1 MDNDTNQI
9 IFPPDANANNPQQ
22 NSNKIKDPA
31 DWTTGNE
38 PMTSA
43 QKEYLKTLMEIHGE
57 AFDEHLSKAEAA
69 ELIDAKKQNIGVS
82 NSGGVQDNLFE
93 TLKDPDNWR
102 TGDEPATG
110 AQRSYLQTLAT
121 EAGEQ
126 VDEHLSKAEASKKIE
141 ALQQKTGRGKE

>member
-9 IFPPDANANNPQQ
+9 VFPPDSNDNNQQ
-22 NSNKIKDPA
+22 KNIGKIKDPEH
-31 DWTTGNE
+31 WTTGNE
-38 PMTSA
+38 PMTKT
-43 QKEYLKTLMEIHGE
+43 QREYLQTLMEIHGE
-57 AFDEHLSKAEAA
+57 PFDENLTKSQAA

-82 NSGGVQDNLFE
+82 NTGDVQDNLFE

-110 AQRSYLQTLAT
+110 AQLSYLQTLAT

-126 VDEHLSKAEASKKIE
+126 VDLNLSKAEASKKIDL
-141 ALQQKTGRGKE
+141 LQQRTGRGKE

>member
-1 MDNDTNQI
+1 MDNDNNQI
-9 IFPPDANANNPQQ
+9 IFQPDADANNAQQ
-22 NSNKIKDPA
+22 NTNKIKEPA
-31 DWTTGNE
+31 NWTTGNE

-43 QKEYLKTLMEIHGE
+43 QREYLKTLMEIHGE
-57 AFDEHLSKAEAA
+57 PFDENLSKAQAA

-82 NSGGVQDNLFE
+82 NVGDVQDNLFE

-110 AQRSYLQTLAT
+110 AQRSYLQTLAA

-126 VDEHLSKAEASKKIE
+126 VDENVSKAEASKKIE
-141 ALQQKTGRGKE
+141 ALQQKTGRGKK

>member
-1 MDNDTNQI
+1 MDNDNNQI
-9 IFPPDANANNPQQ
+9 IFQPDAEANNAQQ
-22 NSNKIKDPA
+22 NTNKIKEPSN
-31 DWTTGNE
+31 WTTGNE

-43 QKEYLKTLMEIHGE
+43 QRDYLKTLMEIHGE
-57 AFDEHLSKAEAA
+57 PFDENLSKAQAA

-82 NSGGVQDNLFE
+82 NVGDVQDNLFE

-110 AQRSYLQTLAT
+110 AQRSYLQTLAA

-126 VDEHLSKAEASKKIE
+126 VDENVSKAEASKKIE
-141 ALQQKTGRGKE
+141 ALQQKTGRGKK

>member
-1 MDNDTNQI
+1 MDNDNNQI
-9 IFPPDANANNPQQ
+9 IFQPDAEANNAQQ
-22 NSNKIKDPA
+22 NTNKIKEPA
-31 DWTTGNE
+31 NWTTGNE

-43 QKEYLKTLMEIHGE
+43 QREYLKTLMEIHGE
-57 AFDEHLSKAEAA
+57 PFDENLSKAQAA

-82 NSGGVQDNLFE
+82 NVGDVQDNLFE

-110 AQRSYLQTLAT
+110 AQRSYLQTLAA

-126 VDEHLSKAEASKKIE
+126 VDENVSKAEASKKIE
-141 ALQQKTGRGKE
+141 ALQQKTGRGKK